1 MLLGSA
7 LTKLPPS
14 HVAYLTGHSFFP
26 SLISAP
32 FQSGLHIAFD
42 FAIVACLIAAVA
54 SLLRGKQYIHELH
67 SESAVEA
74 TADMESSADLV
85 AEAELAAAVTAA
97 AEAPAGPRVV
107 IAEEIQESSERGVA
121 SPEPATRSFKE
132 R

>member
-1 MLLGSA
+1 
-7 LTKLPPS
+7 
-14 HVAYLTGHSFFP
+14 VAYLTGHSFFP